1 MGRPEHYELTLDKLF
16 VSSLVSSPEKEI
28 VYRDVRRYNYVTFY
42 ERVRRLASGLMS
54 LGLRDGSKVGVIDWN
69 TNHFLELMFAV
80 PLSGSILHT
89 INLRLAPQEILYT
102 INYVRDDAFVIRDE
116 FVPLAEKLAP
126 AMPFV
131 KQWIVTSDDGSL
143 PSTTLRPVAHIED
156 VIKGGD
162 PNFEFPKLS
171 ENATAA
177 VYFTSGTTGL
187 PKAVY
192 FSHRQITLQSIIN
205 GLVVTAYPSPV
216 RVSSADVIMHIPPF
230 FHGLGWM
237 MPYLATLLGMKQV
250 LPGKPDA
257 KVMLELIKREKVTFG
272 AGVPIFLKMLI
283 EHPEAENYRDALSNF
298 KYLLDGEHPPRS
310 LFYEAKKF
318 GVQFIE
324 AFGMSEGVGYTF
336 AVPKEYMLDWPWEKL
351 LDYINTAGLPGPFVQ
366 VKIVDESGKPVPKDF
381 KTMGKVLVKSPGL
394 TEGYWKDPERTEA
407 SWTDDGWFI
416 TGDIGV
422 WNEEGYILIVDR
434 EKDVIK
440 SGGEWISSVRLE
452 DMIASHPAVARAAVV
467 GVRSRKWSERPVAL
481 IVLKPEYKGRVR
493 EEDIR
498 EYLLKEFVETGK
510 IPKWWLPDKIMFV
523 DDLPLTSV
531 GKINKRALREQLKE
545 LELP

>member
-16 VSSLVSSPEKEI
+16 VSSLVRSPEKEI

-69 TNHFLELMFAV
+69 TSHFLELMFAV

-162 PNFEFPKLS
+162 PNFEFPRLS

-257 KVMLELIKREKVTFG
+257 KVMLELIKR
-272 AGVPIFLKMLI
+272 
-283 EHPEAENYRDALSNF
+283 R
-298 KYLLDGEHPPRS
+298 R
-310 LFYEAKKF
+310 
-318 GVQFIE
+318 
-324 AFGMSEGVGYTF
+324 
-336 AVPKEYMLDWPWEKL
+336 
-351 LDYINTAGLPGPFVQ
+351 
-366 VKIVDESGKPVPKDF
+366 
-381 KTMGKVLVKSPGL
+381 
-394 TEGYWKDPERTEA
+394 
-407 SWTDDGWFI
+407 
-416 TGDIGV
+416 
-422 WNEEGYILIVDR
+422 
-434 EKDVIK
+434 
-440 SGGEWISSVRLE
+440 
-452 DMIASHPAVARAAVV
+452 
-467 GVRSRKWSERPVAL
+467 
-481 IVLKPEYKGRVR
+481 
-493 EEDIR
+493 
-498 EYLLKEFVETGK
+498 
-510 IPKWWLPDKIMFV
+510 
-523 DDLPLTSV
+523 
-531 GKINKRALREQLKE
+531 
-545 LELP
+545 